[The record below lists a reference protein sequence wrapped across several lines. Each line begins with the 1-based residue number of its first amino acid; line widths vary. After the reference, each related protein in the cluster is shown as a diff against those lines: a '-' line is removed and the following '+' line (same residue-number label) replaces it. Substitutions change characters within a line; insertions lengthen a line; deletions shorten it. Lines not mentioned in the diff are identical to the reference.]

1 MTELRRSFASAMLV
15 AAYRWRVVRSL
26 CVRLALRLEGGEF
39 YSATLRTIL
48 ERHHKVRVG
57 AYSYGECVIPG
68 AFPAGVQI
76 GRYVSMAPGVRVF
89 LRNHPLERLSMHPF
103 FYNHQLGWLAEDTVT
118 AGTLVIEHD
127 AWIGERAILTPGCSR
142 IGLGAVVG
150 AGAVVTRDVPDFAV
164 VAGNPAKIL
173 RYRFPAEV
181 QDLIRNSKWWEQ
193 PIEACVK
200 AMPFM
205 TQALTGEALYRH
217 PLLSQTRGT
226 KAQVEDAAGV
236 SASR

>member
-1 MTELRRSFASAMLV
+1 V
-15 AAYRWRVVRSL
+15 
-26 CVRLALRLEGGEF
+26 
-39 YSATLRTIL
+39 
-48 ERHHKVRVG
+48 
-57 AYSYGECVIPG
+57 
-68 AFPAGVQI
+68 

-89 LRNHPLERLSMHPF
+89 LRNHPLERLSLHPF

-127 AWIGERAILTPGCSR
+127 AWIGERAIFTPGCSR

-193 PIEACVK
+193 PIEECVK
-200 AMPFM
+200 AMTFM
-205 TQALTGEALYRH
+205 TQPLAGEALYRH
-217 PLLSQTRGT
+217 PLLAQTRGT
-226 KAQVEDAAGV
+226 KARVEDVAAV
-236 SASR
+236 PASR